1 VAVAEQTPI
10 PDDERPVAEIDPVAP
25 GGELVPDDERPVPD
39 SGADAVAGATPL
51 PDDERP
57 VPDDE
62 DLDTR

>member
-10 PDDERPVAEIDPVAP
+10 PDDERPVVEIDPVVP
-25 GGELVPDDERPVPD
+25 GDELVPDDERPVPD
-39 SGADAVAGATPL
+39 GGADAVAGATPL